1 MCIILHD
8 LSLCGHETEIKIP
21 GDTVLEQQA
30 ISSRC
35 HESRLEDFSEGKC
48 VQCRQDAE
56 DKAESWRD
64 ALACS
69 EISEELASI
78 GLGEEPSSALTLEE
92 SIVHNEDR
100 KKKKTWKMKAKKKR
114 KVGWIM
120 QEIEEKETKKNGE
133 EGRKGKKE
141 EIQENH
147 DTSDPPADARSI
159 QSTIERTSP
168 PVLSNQHAVK
178 HMLL

>member
-8 LSLCGHETEIKIP
+8 LFLCGHETEIKIP
-21 GDTVLEQQA
+21 CDTVLEQQA
-30 ISSRC
+30 ISSGC
-35 HESRLEDFSEGKC
+35 HESTLEDFSEGKC
-48 VQCRQDAE
+48 VQCRQDVK

-69 EISEELASI
+69 EISKELASI
-78 GLGEEPSSALTLEE
+78 GLGEEPSSALTHEE

-100 KKKKTWKMKAKKKR
+100 KKKKTWKVR
-114 KVGWIM
+114 WIM
-120 QEIEEKETKKNGE
+120 QEIEEKETKKNEE

-147 DTSDPPADARSI
+147 DT
-159 QSTIERTSP
+159 TIERTSP
-168 PVLSNQHAVK
+168 HVLGNQHAVK

>member
-1 MCIILHD
+1 M
-8 LSLCGHETEIKIP
+8 
-21 GDTVLEQQA
+21 
-30 ISSRC
+30 
-35 HESRLEDFSEGKC
+35 
-48 VQCRQDAE
+48 QDAE

-78 GLGEEPSSALTLEE
+78 GLGEKPSSALSHEE
-92 SIVHNEDR
+92 IIVHNEDR
-100 KKKKTWKMKAKKKR
+100 KKKKTWKVR
-114 KVGWIM
+114 WIM

-147 DTSDPPADARSI
+147 DTSDSPADARSI

-168 PVLSNQHAVK
+168 PVLGNQHAIK
-178 HMLL
+178 YMLL